1 MTQASVD
8 SLAVALVIG
17 ALFPSAESVPVDLME
32 FGRNT
37 WVAAGGKE
45 GVAAI
50 DPDLLDARIIEVVRQ
65 MAFPNQPSVVVQLE
79 KLRAQ
84 YAVLNFEHQVL
95 RAAAQ
100 RVVSE
105 MPITPSASPALIAL
119 GGHAYRPSAA

>member
-1 MTQASVD
+1 MPQASVD
-8 SLAVALVIG
+8 SFAVALVIG

-32 FGRNT
+32 FGRNA
-37 WVAAGGKE
+37 VAAAGGRD
-45 GVAAI
+45 GMAAI
-50 DPDLLDARIIEVVRQ
+50 DPEMLDARVIEVVRQ
-65 MAFPNQPSVVVQLE
+65 MAFPNPPSVVDQLRQ
-79 KLRAQ
+79 LQAQ

-105 MPITPSASPALIAL
+105 MPSSSPALITL